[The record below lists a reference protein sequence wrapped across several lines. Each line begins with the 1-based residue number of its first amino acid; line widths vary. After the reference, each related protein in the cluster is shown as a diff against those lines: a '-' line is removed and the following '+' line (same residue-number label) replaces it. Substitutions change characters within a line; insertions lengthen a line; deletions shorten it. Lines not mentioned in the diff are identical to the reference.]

1 MRVSD
6 LTRKE
11 DRLRMKLVEKLFEDK
26 SNARNIEEKKKAE
39 DALELYSKTFKQ
51 CNSFDEMCSTL
62 GFETIESLE
71 EYVLNGRTYEEY
83 FEDYYCY

>member
-11 DRLRMKLVEKLFEDK
+11 DRLRMKLVDKLFEAK
-26 SNARNIEEKKKAE
+26 SNAHSFEEKKKAE
-39 DALELYSKTFKQ
+39 DALELYSKSFRQ
-51 CNSFDEMCSTL
+51 CDSFAEMCSAL
-62 GFETIESLE
+62 GFETMESLE

-83 FEDYYCY
+83 FEDYF

>member
-39 DALELYSKTFKQ
+39 DALELYSQSFKQ
-51 CNSFDEMCSTL
+51 CDSFDEMYSAM
-62 GFETIESLE
+62 GFETMESLE

-83 FEDYYCY
+83 YEDYE

>member
-11 DRLRMKLVEKLFEDK
+11 DRLRMKLVDKLFEAK

-51 CNSFDEMCSTL
+51 CNSFDEMCSAM
-62 GFETIESLE
+62 GFETMESLE

-83 FEDYYCY
+83 FEDYF

>member
-11 DRLRMKLVEKLFEDK
+11 DRLRMKLVEKLFEAK
-26 SNARNIEEKKKAE
+26 RIAHSVEEKKKAE
-39 DALELYSKTFKQ
+39 DALELYSQSFKQ

-62 GFETIESLE
+62 GFETMESLE

-83 FEDYYCY
+83 FEDYF